1 MTANIALK
9 QFINYPAFMIILI
22 RNFPAPLDT
31 LYEWQPGDHITHL
44 DGRPLEDILDLY
56 YYNPEGETTE
66 LSLKRKG
73 GQRLT
78 VTLKPGDIDAVT
90 SCFAP
95 MEFKT
100 CSCDC
105 VFCFVDQNPK
115 GMRDQ
120 IYVKDEDYR
129 FSFLYGNYI
138 TMTSLGKR
146 GIQRIIEQ
154 RMSPLF
160 VSVHAT
166 DIEVRTRMLGI
177 KRKMDVVAMLKQLA
191 EAGIEIHT
199 QVVLC
204 PGWNDGPVLEKTFR
218 DLVELGIDSREETE
232 ISFSIASHG
241 ENHDQETE
249 WDPDDLPTATEG
261 ATGGI
266 RSLAVVPVGLSSHR
280 DGLTKLNPVGIADA
294 DAAIQAISKFQA
306 EAHQK
311 LGYSFIY
318 LSDEFYL
325 LTDTPFPS
333 QESYDGFWQVDS
345 AIGLTPRLRDQWQEC
360 LSWRQEDNDLPSR
373 PLTVLTG
380 LLAAQAW
387 HREFTPVLE
396 NYNTPAVEVIG
407 ITNTFYGEAVTVAGL
422 LSGKDLRDALLQLP
436 ADPVRDIVFSPRV
449 FNSDGLTL
457 DGLTIEDLA
466 ANQLHRL
473 HVGEEEGF
481 IDFWAELG

>member
-1 MTANIALK
+1 
-9 QFINYPAFMIILI
+9 MIILI

-56 YYNPEGETTE
+56 YYNPEGEETV
-66 LSLKRKG
+66 LGLKRKG
-73 GQRLT
+73 GQRLN
-78 VTLKPGDIDAVT
+78 VTMKPGDIDAVT

-146 GIQRIIEQ
+146 GIARIIEQ

-166 DIEVRTRMLGI
+166 DIDVRTRMLGI
-177 KRKMDVVAMLKQLA
+177 KRKMDVVAMLKELA
-191 EAGIEIHT
+191 DAGIEIHT

-204 PGWNDGPVLEKTFR
+204 PGWNDGAVLEKTFR
-218 DLVELGIDSREETE
+218 DLVSLGIPADDDEEIT
-232 ISFSIASHG
+232 FAIADHG
-241 ENHDQETE
+241 DDHDDDED
-249 WDPDDLPTATEG
+249 WDPNALPTAAEN
-261 ATGGI
+261 AVGGI

-280 DGLTKLNPVGIADA
+280 EGLTELTPVEIPDA
-294 DAAIQAISKFQA
+294 EAAITAINGFQN
-306 EAHQK
+306 EAKEQ

-325 LTDTPFPS
+325 LTGAPFPD
-333 QESYDGFWQVDS
+333 QQSYDGFWQVDS
-345 AIGLTPRLRDQWQEC
+345 AIGLTPRLRDEWREC
-360 LSWRQEDNDLPSR
+360 LEWRKEDNDLPTR

-380 LLAAQAW
+380 LLAAKAW
-387 HREFTPVLE
+387 EREFRPVLE
-396 NYNTPAVEVIG
+396 SYGTPAVEVVG
-407 ITNTFYGEAVTVAGL
+407 ITNTFYGSTVTVAGL
-422 LSGKDLRDALLQLP
+422 LSGKDIRDALLQLP
-436 ADPVRDIVFSPRV
+436 QHPPRDVVLSPRV
-449 FNSDGLTL
+449 LNSDGLTL
-457 DGLTIEDLA
+457 DGLTLENLA
-466 ANQLHRL
+466 DDQPHTL